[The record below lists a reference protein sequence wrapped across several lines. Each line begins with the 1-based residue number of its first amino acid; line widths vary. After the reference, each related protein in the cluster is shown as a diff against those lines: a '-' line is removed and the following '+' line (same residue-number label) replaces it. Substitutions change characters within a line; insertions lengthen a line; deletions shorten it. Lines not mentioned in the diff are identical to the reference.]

1 MVQVLGIFC
10 RERNWP
16 SLMSSNWY
24 ARYFPRHSSFATW
37 RLRLFPT
44 WNEKPLMG
52 RIIVLWWG
60 TSPTPT
66 LGRDDF
72 SCRSPKQVA
81 VICFDTSN
89 MYQAFAFFVQTSSC
103 SYIANICS
111 RHWFFYDPLEMKV
124 SDIPDHGRGRSG
136 PIYLKSWPLVITLYF
151 YIYLYLS
158 EIDPILSQSPRTNF
172 LCLEIDVD
180 VSGSFVFCHFC
191 HFCHF

>member
-1 MVQVLGIFC
+1 MLYLSTGKEGDCTKHGDFFSRFDFCNFNTVCILQHLEVFIPLQFTLRFIWAGIRGKRVPELFSWNGPLVIMVQVLGIFC

-16 SLMSSNWY
+16 SLMSSNWS
-24 ARYFPRHSSFATW
+24 ASYFPQHSSFATW

-52 RIIVLWWG
+52 RIIVLWRG

-89 MYQAFAFFVQTSSC
+89 MYQAFAFYRTRV
-103 SYIANICS
+103 
-111 RHWFFYDPLEMKV
+111 
-124 SDIPDHGRGRSG
+124 RS
-136 PIYLKSWPLVITLYF
+136 LAMLV
-151 YIYLYLS
+151 
-158 EIDPILSQSPRTNF
+158 TNSLTDS
-172 LCLEIDVD
+172 LCNV
-180 VSGSFVFCHFC
+180 
-191 HFCHF
+191 